1 MTAPNK
7 DEDLVEAVLSLCD
20 EIPAGHVVS
29 YGDIAAIAGCV
40 PRQVG
45 KIMSSH
51 GKFTCWWRVVR
62 ADGSSAVAEQAVAYW
77 DGGGHYPSS
86 FAGGHETMP
95 VRVPCRAAV
104 RGSLRRY
111 EH

>member
-29 YGDIAAIAGCV
+29 YGDIAAIAGCG

-51 GKFTCWWRVVR
+51 GTFTCWWRVVR

-77 DGGGHYPSS
+77 DGEGITHRHS
-86 FAGGHETMP
+86 
-95 VRVPCRAAV
+95 RVDMKRC
-104 RGSLRRY
+104 RY
-111 EH
+111 EFPAAPR